1 MSERRD
7 TVLFCLC
14 LLLFLFFV
22 LPSVGMATEG
32 GGYLAGY
39 ENQDPT
45 PNGTTGVSWWSTIA
59 YVASLVVVFLFVAGL
74 AYYASKF
81 LGGRFGRAASGGG
94 GRVLEHL
101 PLGPGR
107 SACVVELA
115 GRLLILGVTE
125 HSITLLGEIDDA
137 AEAEQLLKR
146 SLEEPAAPFSGAGG
160 FERQFGSLDQLAKR
174 IPAIFKNDAFRK

>member
-1 MSERRD
+1 MLGRRD
-7 TVLFCLC
+7 AAIC
-14 LLLFLFFV
+14 LLLIFCCV
-22 LPSVGMATEG
+22 MILPSVGLAADG

-45 PNGTTGVSWWSTIA
+45 PNGTPGGSWWSTIA

-74 AYYASKF
+74 AYYVSKF
-81 LGGRFGRAASGGG
+81 LGGRFGRSMTGNG

-115 GRLLILGVTE
+115 GRILLLGVTE
-125 HSITLLGEIDDA
+125 HSITLLGEIEDA
-137 AEAEQLLKR
+137 EEAGQLLKK
-146 SLEEPAAPFSGAGG
+146 SAEESPAMFSQAGG
-160 FERQFGSLDQLAKR
+160 FERQFGSLDQLVKR
-174 IPAIFKNDAFRK
+174 IPSMFKNDAFRK

>member
-1 MSERRD
+1 MLGRRD
-7 TVLFCLC
+7 AAIC
-14 LLLFLFFV
+14 LLLIFCCV
-22 LPSVGMATEG
+22 MILPSVGLAADG

-45 PNGTTGVSWWSTIA
+45 PNGTPGVSWWSTIA

-74 AYYASKF
+74 AYYVSKF
-81 LGGRFGRAASGGG
+81 LGGRFGRSMTGNG

-115 GRLLILGVTE
+115 GRILLLGVTE
-125 HSITLLGEIDDA
+125 HSITLWEKS
-137 AEAEQLLKR
+137 AEE
-146 SLEEPAAPFSGAGG
+146 SPAMFSQAGG
-160 FERQFGSLDQLAKR
+160 FERQFGSLDQLVKR
-174 IPAIFKNDAFRK
+174 IPSMFKNDAFRK